1 MCGRFALAYPRS
13 SLIDW
18 YHAASMPEIE
28 PRYNIAPTAN
38 ILVIR
43 TGPTGRAGSMMR
55 WGLIPRWA
63 KDIKKLPLLFNA
75 RAESVVTKPLFKTV
89 FRRQRCIIPASGF
102 YEWMLLKESKNKQP
116 FYVSAKDGNPLSL
129 AGIWETA
136 TVNETVI
143 DSCTIITTACN
154 DLMCPIHERM
164 PVILPIE
171 AWETWLIP
179 SQLSDDMLLSY
190 LKPFAS
196 EQLQAWEVSPAVGRA
211 SNQGAQLI
219 RPVKDNL

>member
-18 YHAASMPEIE
+18 YDAASMPEIE

-43 TGPTGRAGSMMR
+43 AGSTGRAGSMMR

-63 KDIKKLPLLFNA
+63 KDIKKLPLLINA
-75 RAESVVTKPLFKTV
+75 RAETVATKPIFKTA
-89 FRRQRCIIPASGF
+89 FHRQRCIIPASGF
-102 YEWMLLKESKNKQP
+102 YEWKPLKERQNKQP
-116 FYVSAKDGNPLSL
+116 FYVSAKDGHPLSF

-136 TVNETVI
+136 TVNETII
-143 DSCTIITTACN
+143 DSCAIITTECN
-154 DLMCPIHERM
+154 DLMRPIHERM

-171 AWETWLIP
+171 AWDTWLTA
-179 SQLSDDMLLSY
+179 SQLPDDMLLSF

-196 EQLQAWEVSPAVGRA
+196 EQLQAWGVSPAVGRT
-211 SNQGAQLI
+211 SNQDAGLI
-219 RPVKDNL
+219 RPVNK